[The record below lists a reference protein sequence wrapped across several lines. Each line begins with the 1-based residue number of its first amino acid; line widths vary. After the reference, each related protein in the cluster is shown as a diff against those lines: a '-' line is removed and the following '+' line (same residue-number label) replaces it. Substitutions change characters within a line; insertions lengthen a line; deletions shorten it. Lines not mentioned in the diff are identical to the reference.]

1 MLVVF
6 LFPGCLLICT
16 EYIGSVQ
23 SDKTEQRNDKGRKIV
38 EEEKKAIT
46 EEMSKEDEIIYLLRK
61 NNRLLDELCDLAT
74 QILQQTMYA

>member
-1 MLVVF
+1 M
-6 LFPGCLLICT
+6 
-16 EYIGSVQ
+16 
-23 SDKTEQRNDKGRKIV
+23 

-74 QILQQTMYA
+74 QILQQTMYV

>member
-6 LFPGCLLICT
+6 LSPGCLLICE
-16 EYIGSVQ
+16 EYISSVQ
-23 SDKTEQRNDKGRKIV
+23 SAKTEQRNDKGKKIM

-61 NNRLLDELCDLAT
+61 NNQLLDELCDLAT
-74 QILQQTMYA
+74 QILQQTMHA